1 MPTLEELRA
10 VGMALQL
17 PHALRRR
24 GCGGI
29 QYAAAAVG
37 AGRELM
43 AA

>member
-10 VGMALQL
+10 VGMMALQL

-29 QYAAAAVG
+29 QYAAG
-37 AGRELM
+37 TGRDLM